1 MSDSLGPHGFIAHQ
15 APLSKGFSSQEYW
28 SKLPCPPLADL
39 PDPGIES
46 ASLKSP
52 ALAAGPV
59 PLAPLGKPRYIFTTN
74 LCGSESQAW
83 FKDED
88 TEVLK
93 LSNVIKA
100 PQSFEA
106 EQE

>member
-1 MSDSLGPHGFIAHQ
+1 MSDSLRPHEFIAYQDH
-15 APLSKGFSSQEYW
+15 LSKGFSSQEYW
-28 SKLPCPPLADL
+28 SKLPYPPPADL

-46 ASLKSP
+46 ASLMSP
-52 ALAAGPV
+52 ALAG
-59 PLAPLGKPRYIFTTN
+59 RSCTTSTTWEAQIHL
-74 LCGSESQAW
+74 LCGNDSQAW

-88 TEVLK
+88 TEVWK